1 MGFTARSVRRV
12 VGCLAVVGM
21 VGLAGCG
28 DDGDDDS
35 AADTTTTTEEA
46 ADDTT
51 TTTAETESVTTVATA
66 DSDLGTILVDA
77 DGMALYLFMPDAQ
90 GASTCAEGC
99 ADTWPPLAGPA
110 AAGSGADESLI
121 GTSDRPD
128 GSPQVTYNGW
138 PLYHFAGD
146 VAPGDTNGQGVG
158 GVWNLVDAE
167 GNAVTG

>member
-1 MGFTARSVRRV
+1 MGFTARSIRWAI
-12 VGCLAVVGM
+12 GCLAVVGM

-51 TTTAETESVTTVATA
+51 TTTETAAAATVATA
-66 DSDLGTILVDA
+66 DSDLGTILVDG
-77 DGMALYLFMPDAQ
+77 DGRALYLFVPDAQ

-99 ADTWPPLAGPA
+99 VDTWPPLAGPA
-110 AAGSGADESLI
+110 SPGSGADESLI

-128 GSPQVTYNGW
+128 GSAQATYNGW
-138 PLYHFAGD
+138 PLYYFAGD
-146 VAPGDTNGQGVG
+146 AAPGDTNGQGVG

-167 GNAVTG
+167 GSAIAG